1 MFLNDI
7 NVHNILVSDK
17 ISYDE
22 KNYGFFVGYV
32 DKNKIK
38 LFSIILPKMNTYV
51 KSYDAE
57 TKQMYF
63 SIEDN
68 ELFKKYN
75 NIWIDVSSS
84 MKREFDS
91 KPIHNERSLISKIKS
106 YTDEAVDFHY
116 QLILFFEKIKTIMRK
131 CF

>member
-22 KNYGFFVGYV
+22 KNYGFFVDYV

-57 TKQMYF
+57 TK
-63 SIEDN
+63 
-68 ELFKKYN
+68 
-75 NIWIDVSSS
+75 
-84 MKREFDS
+84 
-91 KPIHNERSLISKIKS
+91 
-106 YTDEAVDFHY
+106 
-116 QLILFFEKIKTIMRK
+116 
-131 CF
+131 

>member
-38 LFSIILPKMNTYV
+38 LFSIILPKTNTYV

-57 TKQMYF
+57 TK
-63 SIEDN
+63 
-68 ELFKKYN
+68 
-75 NIWIDVSSS
+75 
-84 MKREFDS
+84 
-91 KPIHNERSLISKIKS
+91 
-106 YTDEAVDFHY
+106 
-116 QLILFFEKIKTIMRK
+116 
-131 CF
+131 

>member
-7 NVHNILVSDK
+7 NFDNILVSVK
-17 ISYDE
+17 ISYCE
-22 KNYGFFVGYV
+22 SNYGFFVGYV
-32 DKNKIK
+32 DENKIK
-38 LFSIILPKMNTYV
+38 LFSIILPKTSTYV

-57 TKQMYF
+57 TKCMYF
-63 SIEDN
+63 SIEYN
-68 ELFKKYN
+68 VLLKKYN

-91 KPIHNERSLISKIKS
+91 KPIHNERSLKTKIKS
-106 YTDEAVDFHY
+106 YADEAVDFHY
-116 QLILFFEKIKTIMRK
+116 QLILFLKKIKTILRK

>member
-116 QLILFFEKIKTIMRK
+116 QLILFLKKIKTILRK

>member
-68 ELFKKYN
+68 ELFKKCN
-75 NIWIDVSSS
+75 NIWIDVISS